1 MEEYKCIKC
10 NKSFKQKV
18 HLQAHEN
25 KKFSCNITKVI
36 ECEHCKKKFTITTTL
51 KSHLI
56 LCKVKIQLDE
66 ANKLKLME
74 DKINTLLLTNNNKSI
89 KRKIIIND
97 LNNTEN
103 IITENQFIVY
113 TTGSIN
119 NENIME
125 LMFNGNNEFKGKKLR
140 VTNETPKRV
149 SVYDVISIVKNTSES
164 RKVYKRLIIEY
175 PEVVTNCHN
184 IKFEGQGQKE
194 TPVTAN

>member
-74 DKINTLLLTNNNKSI
+74 DKIVKILPDCRDFAHLLPSVNKT
-89 KRKIIIND
+89 IICVF
-97 LNNTEN
+97 L
-103 IITENQFIVY
+103 FF
-113 TTGSIN
+113 
-119 NENIME
+119 M
-125 LMFNGNNEFKGKKLR
+125 
-140 VTNETPKRV
+140 
-149 SVYDVISIVKNTSES
+149 
-164 RKVYKRLIIEY
+164 
-175 PEVVTNCHN
+175 
-184 IKFEGQGQKE
+184 
-194 TPVTAN
+194 A